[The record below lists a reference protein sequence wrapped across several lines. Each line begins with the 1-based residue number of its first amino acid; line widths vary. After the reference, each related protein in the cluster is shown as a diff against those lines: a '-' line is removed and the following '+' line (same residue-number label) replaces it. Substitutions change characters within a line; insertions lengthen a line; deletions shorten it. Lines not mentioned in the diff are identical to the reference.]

1 MTAVYCGYMSIMR
14 MTKTQKL
21 KFGDGAMEAE
31 DTFYLG
37 LAAKL
42 AKLGEAK
49 AFPNPI
55 VGAVIVYAKNIIG
68 EGFHRKY
75 GEAHAEPNAI
85 KNLTDLFNNFIE
97 KKKTQNSFHQEFFT
111 NPSSPFPISYLAK
124 AEELISIFSQ
134 FNSLE
139 ELIHESTIYVSLEP
153 CNHYGKTAPLHR
165 INSPLSFQEIS
176 LCMSRPKPFINSTQQ
191 VLDYIKSL

>member
-97 KKKTQNSFHQEFFT
+97 KKR
-111 NPSSPFPISYLAK
+111 PR
-124 AEELISIFSQ
+124 
-134 FNSLE
+134 
-139 ELIHESTIYVSLEP
+139 
-153 CNHYGKTAPLHR
+153 TA
-165 INSPLSFQEIS
+165 S
-176 LCMSRPKPFINSTQQ
+176 
-191 VLDYIKSL
+191 IKSFLQIPVALSL